1 MSRLLISLSKDR
13 FFDLGE
19 LLFLK
24 KIWITRPK
32 KDAHRFYDAL
42 QNAGLLRVYEPV
54 IEPLLDVEHLDV
66 DLGGLLSQSSIG
78 AVIATSRNAVR
89 AISQETHVE
98 QLFHLPFFAVGQ
110 STGDLAKSLGFE
122 DVRVGDGR
130 GADLLPLIR
139 EFDGQAKTAEP
150 KKLLLL
156 RGDIQA
162 VDLKSELE
170 KGEPALKHQVVEI
183 LCYQMR
189 EAEQLSDEMLRNLRA
204 GNIKVV
210 VLLSPRTA
218 KVYKQLIGKYG
229 LGAEASGLQ
238 HFCLSEAVSDVLKFG
253 PENERN
259 GFNPIHIEI
268 SEFPSQ
274 DHLIDCIKLYSE
286 A

>member
-1 MSRLLISLSKDR
+1 M
-13 FFDLGE
+13 
-19 LLFLK
+19 K

-32 KDAHRFYDAL
+32 NDAQRFCDAL
-42 QNAGLLRVYEPV
+42 QNAELLGVFEPV
-54 IEPLLDVEHLDV
+54 IEPLLDVEHLDE
-66 DLGGLLSQSSIG
+66 DLDDLFSQPSIG

-89 AISQETHVE
+89 AISQKTHVE

-122 DVRVGDGR
+122 DVRVGGGR

-156 RGDIQA
+156 RGDVQA
-162 VDLKSELE
+162 FDLKSELE
-170 KGEPALKHQVVEI
+170 KEEPVLKHEVVEI

-189 EAEQLSDEMLRNLRA
+189 EAEHLSDEMLRDLRA
-204 GNIKVV
+204 GNIEVV

-218 KVYKQLIGKYG
+218 KVYKQLIGKHG
-229 LGAEASGLQ
+229 LEVEASGLQ
-238 HFCLSEAVSDVLKFG
+238 HFCLSEAVADVLKFG
-253 PENERN
+253 PEKERH
-259 GFNPIHIEI
+259 GFNPIHLEI

-274 DHLIDCIKLYSE
+274 DHLIDCIKLHSE

>member
-1 MSRLLISLSKDR
+1 M
-13 FFDLGE
+13 
-19 LLFLK
+19 K

-32 KDAHRFYDAL
+32 NDAQRFCDAL
-42 QNAGLLRVYEPV
+42 QHAELLEVFEPV

-66 DLGGLLSQSSIG
+66 GLDDLFSQPSIG

-89 AISQETHVE
+89 AISQKTHVE
-98 QLFHLPFFAVGQ
+98 QFFHLPFFAVGH
-110 STGDLAKSLGFE
+110 STGDLAKCLGFE
-122 DVRVGDGR
+122 DVRVGGGR

-139 EFDGQAKTAEP
+139 EFDGQTNTPEP
-150 KKLLLL
+150 MKYFLL
-156 RGDIQA
+156 RGDVQA
-162 VDLKSELE
+162 FDLKSELE

-238 HFCLSEAVSDVLKFG
+238 HFCLSEAVADVLKFG

-274 DHLIDCIKLYSE
+274 NHLIDCIKLYSE